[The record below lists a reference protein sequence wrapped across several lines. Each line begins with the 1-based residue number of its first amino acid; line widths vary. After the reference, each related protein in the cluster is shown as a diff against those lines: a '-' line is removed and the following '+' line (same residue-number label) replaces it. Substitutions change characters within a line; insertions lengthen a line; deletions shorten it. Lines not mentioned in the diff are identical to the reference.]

1 MSSISL
7 DQALDKY
14 AELLSHPTLQPED
27 LKIIA
32 QKTIELDKLAHSV
45 MGAAS
50 PALRSTA
57 TDLEHLL
64 QSPLYKDV
72 SILDASKHYLENPS
86 TEELPALVND
96 LQHNALALGLMRKEL
111 TLLSGSLKNP
121 NAPAS

>member
-1 MSSISL
+1 MSAISL
-7 DQALDKY
+7 DQALDRY
-14 AELLSHPTLQPED
+14 AELLSHPTLRPED

-50 PALRSTA
+50 STLRSTA
-57 TDLEHLL
+57 ADLEHLL

-72 SILDASKHYLENPS
+72 SILNASKHYLENPS
-86 TEELPALVND
+86 TEELPALVQD
-96 LQHNALALGLMRKEL
+96 LQHNELALGLMRKEL

-121 NAPAS
+121 GAAAS